1 MASAKHLY
9 EKARE
14 KGVIFIRFDPDHKPR
29 VAAADDGLA
38 IEVVDHVL
46 QHPIVL
52 KADLLILASA
62 VVPYSDEQ
70 LAQFFKVPL
79 NADGFFVEAH
89 VKLNPCA
96 FATDGVFLCGL
107 AHYPKPIDES
117 IAQAQ
122 AAASAASVLLSRQ
135 TIKTSGNTAL
145 VDARMCA
152 ACGVCVS
159 LCPYS
164 APGILTSGP
173 FAGQAQINPVLC
185 KGCGLCVASCR
196 SGAIQL
202 QGFNDAQILAMI
214 DAA

>member
-1 MASAKHLY
+1 MTTQTTGAVLVAGGGIAGIQACLDLANSGYKVYLVEHDAAIGTYGERETLY

-14 KGVIFIRFDPDHKPR
+14 KGVIFIRFDQDHKPK

-62 VVPYSDEQ
+62 VVLYSDEQ

-122 AAASAASVLLSRQ
+122 AAASAAACCCR
-135 TIKTSGNTAL
+135 
-145 VDARMCA
+145 ARPSKPAAIRPWWMRACVPRA
-152 ACGVCVS
+152 ACV
-159 LCPYS
+159 
-164 APGILTSGP
+164 
-173 FAGQAQINPVLC
+173 
-185 KGCGLCVASCR
+185 
-196 SGAIQL
+196 
-202 QGFNDAQILAMI
+202 
-214 DAA
+214 